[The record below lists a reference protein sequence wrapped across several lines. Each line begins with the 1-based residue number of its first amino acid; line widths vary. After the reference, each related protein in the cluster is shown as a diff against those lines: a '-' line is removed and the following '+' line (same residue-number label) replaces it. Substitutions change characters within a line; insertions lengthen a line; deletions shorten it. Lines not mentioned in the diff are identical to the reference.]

1 MEFGRKN
8 VVGNIPV
15 NIQKCKR
22 EGEIEH
28 KLLEC
33 KDSLATIRIAVA
45 LTGGGEDDNGFGD
58 LGLSKYR
65 SEGGRRRLNLNLLKS
80 RVIKE

>member
-8 VVGNIPV
+8 VVGNIPL
-15 NIQKCKR
+15 NIQRCKG
-22 EGEIEH
+22 EGEKVH
-28 KLLEC
+28 KLLES
-33 KDSLATIRIAVA
+33 KDPAASITIAVA
-45 LTGGGEDDNGFGD
+45 LTGGVEDDSGFGD